1 MVEDVQLNVTSAGVC
16 AHKLL
21 FPMNI
26 VDFWGLIFTGFWL
39 CFVNTGGIG
48 GGGSM
53 ITVSLA
59 FFQFEQK

>member
-1 MVEDVQLNVTSAGVC
+1 MVEDVQHSTTSAGVC
-16 AHKLL
+16 AHKSL

-59 FFQFEQK
+59 FF

>member
-1 MVEDVQLNVTSAGVC
+1 VNHSVTTAGVC
-16 AHKLL
+16 AHKSL
-21 FPMNI
+21 FPMNL

-59 FFQFEQK
+59 FF